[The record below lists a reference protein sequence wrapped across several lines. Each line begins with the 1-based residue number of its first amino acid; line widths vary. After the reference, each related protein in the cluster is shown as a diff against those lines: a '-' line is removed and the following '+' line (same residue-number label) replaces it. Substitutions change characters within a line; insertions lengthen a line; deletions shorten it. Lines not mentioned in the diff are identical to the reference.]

1 MSLRSRSGCV
11 TFRAKHLKCD
21 ESKPSC
27 QLCSTRGVEC
37 GGYHLTLRWSR
48 KHEDPSKNVRRS
60 AHTRSRGPSQRWSR
74 TRRQSGPGTNAVT
87 RNDAIN
93 HDTSSNDTTV
103 GNVVSDPLDLMS
115 FSGADQPTR
124 TALDPTSCD
133 SSIPELPQAI
143 TDDPGDLGWSLVP
156 SDPIEMTQESGDLDV
171 ADAVIPSRQT
181 ICPLSIPPE
190 VNDVSISLIE
200 YWFRDVC
207 GLWSQYD
214 SDFNFN
220 RIIAATLWSTSAA
233 VSTSLR
239 GMSSAYLST
248 KGPHMQKT
256 AISLMKEATKTI
268 SLELLVVKSSHQLEV
283 VPLGLLYGL
292 LCVGTSICWLNATHL
307 GIPLLREAKA
317 LLYRI
322 NQQSRDLSSEEWDIL
337 RTLNRSWAYCE
348 LLLSMV
354 ADTGSFSQ
362 YDIDKI
368 QDVSV
373 DQSPT
378 AQLVQPVMDH
388 IPHPWTG
395 VSTIVTRILTEIMRL
410 CRGYRMSLSQDLFT
424 NHQFMFVEEARALKE
439 RLLDLHFEAPA
450 VTVETG
456 DQRTPVQ
463 HLVNVAE
470 AYQLVGLIHI
480 YQTFPD
486 LADVSDPN
494 NPWAAWDEFVT
505 PLSLRLVK
513 LIDMLPADSGCKMT
527 QPLLCITASTGLRF
541 GSKEAASKND
551 NLVGSATGDA
561 ESIENCDDMLEYI
574 DHLVQADEALDHLTL
589 TVESRSE
596 ILSARCFL
604 MNRLEVLGIVLPPR
618 PIAVAKKLVQAI
630 WNEYNNE
637 GPVPGR
643 VHWVDIME
651 KNNLRSLFG

>member
-1 MSLRSRSGCV
+1 MSIAETPGHQSRYDSG
-11 TFRAKHLKCD
+11 AKHLKCD

-60 AHTRSRGPSQRWSR
+60 AHTRSRGPNQRWSR
-74 TRRQSGPGTNAVT
+74 TRHRSGPGANAVS
-87 RNDAIN
+87 RNVATS
-93 HDTSSNDTTV
+93 HDTSSNGTAVGTV
-103 GNVVSDPLDLMS
+103 ASDPLDLTP
-115 FSGADQPTR
+115 FSGADHPTR
-124 TALDPTSCD
+124 TALDPLSCD
-133 SSIPELPQAI
+133 SSIPDLPQAI
-143 TDDPGDLGWSLVP
+143 ADAPGDLGWSLIP
-156 SDPIEMTQESGDLDV
+156 SDQIEMTQESGDLDV

-181 ICPLSIPPE
+181 ICPLSVPPG

-256 AISLMKEATKTI
+256 AISLMKDATKTI
-268 SLELLVVKSSHQLEV
+268 SSELLVVKSSHQLEV

-337 RTLNRSWAYCE
+337 RTLNRSWTYCE

-368 QDVSV
+368 ED
-373 DQSPT
+373 
-378 AQLVQPVMDH
+378 
-388 IPHPWTG
+388 
-395 VSTIVTRILTEIMRL
+395 
-410 CRGYRMSLSQDLFT
+410 
-424 NHQFMFVEEARALKE
+424 FMFVEEARALKGK
-439 RLLDLHFEAPA
+439 LLDLHFEAPA
-450 VTVETG
+450 ITVETG

-486 LADVSDPN
+486 LADVSDTN

-541 GSKEAASKND
+541 GSTESVSKND
-551 NLVGSATGDA
+551 DLPELAAGDA
-561 ESIENCDDMLEYI
+561 ESIEDCDDMLEYI

-589 TVESRSE
+589 AVESRSE

-604 MNRLEVLGIVLPPR
+604 MNRLEVLGTVLPPR

-637 GPVPGR
+637 EGTVPGR

-651 KNNLRSLFG
+651 KHNLRSLFG